1 MVDMFASIN
10 QSRLLWFRLNQP
22 TIWACLYSG
31 LEDAA
36 AQGDDEVDLH
46 TLGQRFILPSS
57 YIGGPH
63 HMQQC
68 FQDSMAIMRYFGQVD
83 IFMMVTTNLLWPE
96 IMWELL
102 PGQTAYDR
110 PDLVSWVFQMKKK
123 AIIDFIY
130 KHGIF
135 GSTVAYV
142 CVHHQI
148 SEMRATAYTHSHF
161 FEGTLQAPHDRG
173 NWLMHLGMMARS
185 QNPATV
191 VQNDQ
196 EVYGSWAMQGHEP

>member
-1 MVDMFASIN
+1 MLRGGRLLQRFMVDMFASID

-22 TIWACLYSG
+22 TIQACLYSG

-57 YIGGPH
+57 YIGGPR
-63 HMQQC
+63 HMQQH
-68 FQDSMAIMRYFGQVD
+68 FQDSMAIARYFGQVD
-83 IFMMVTTNLLWPE
+83 IFMTVTTNPLWPE
-96 IMWELL
+96 IMRELL

-110 PDLVSWVFQMKKK
+110 PDLVLRVFQMKKK

-135 GSTVAYV
+135 GSAVAYV
-142 CVHHQI
+142 YTIEFQKRGLPHIHI
-148 SEMRATAYTHSHF
+148 LIFLKEPYKLHTAEAIDSCI
-161 FEGTLQAPHDRG
+161 
-173 NWLMHLGMMARS
+173 
-185 QNPATV
+185 
-191 VQNDQ
+191 
-196 EVYGSWAMQGHEP
+196 WAQWPDPET